1 MNRNEPS
8 HSAIAKHCLEEH
20 HTMGAT
26 ELIKEVRNNWKL
38 DAYESLLIINGKN
51 LVNIDNPPMF
61 SPLFSQLQAKS

>member
-1 MNRNEPS
+1 
-8 HSAIAKHCLEEH
+8 
-20 HTMGAT
+20 MGAT

-38 DAYESLLIINGKN
+38 DAYESLLIIDGKN